1 MTTEQ
6 QASLTFDPNKLAV
19 WSVILAVT
27 LTMLVVGRTF
37 LIPLTIAILF
47 WSLLDALRELF
58 LRIAPGKH
66 PMPGWIA
73 MVLAILTV
81 VLANALVYAILIGQ
95 VDALVAAAPVY
106 QANFAELTTRL
117 AGYLGVE
124 QLPTVENMVGWL
136 DLGGM
141 FSWIGASAGTLL
153 SHLVLIAIYVGFL
166 LAEQHRIPDK
176 LARLQRDAA
185 KASQMQTLATDISS
199 SVQKYIWI
207 KTLMSL
213 LTGVASYIVL
223 FFVGVDFAAIW
234 ALLIFF
240 LNFIPTVGSVVG
252 VVFPALLTLVQ
263 FDTLV
268 PFFVIAVG
276 LGLIQFVI
284 GNVLEPAVTGRTL
297 NLSPFMVILSLTFWG
312 ALWGVPGMFLSVPLM
327 VVTGIVCSH
336 FAGLRWIAVLLSA
349 DGHLMGDESGAQ
361 EITSV

>member
-6 QASLTFDPNKLAV
+6 QSSLAFDPNKLAV
-19 WSVILAVT
+19 WSIILAVT
-27 LTMLVVGRTF
+27 LTMLVVGRAF
-37 LIPLTIAILF
+37 LIPLTIAILL
-47 WSLLDALRELF
+47 WSLLDALREMF
-58 LRIAPGKH
+58 LRIAPDAH

-73 MVLAILTV
+73 MVLSISTV
-81 VLANALVYAILIGQ
+81 VLGHALVYAMLVGQ

-106 QANFAELTTRL
+106 QANVAELTTRL
-117 AGYLGVE
+117 AGHLGVE
-124 QLPTVENMVGWL
+124 QLPTVESMLNRL
-136 DLGGM
+136 DLGAM

-176 LARLQRDAA
+176 LARLQRDEA
-185 KASQMQTLATDISS
+185 KANQMRILTSDISS

-207 KTLMSL
+207 KTLMSV
-213 LTGVASYIVL
+213 LTGAASYVVL

-240 LNFIPTVGSVVG
+240 LNFIPTVGSIVG

-263 FDTLV
+263 FDTLG
-268 PFFVIAVG
+268 PFFVVAVG
-276 LGLIQFVI
+276 LGLTQFLI

-297 NLSPFMVILSLTFWG
+297 NLSPFMIILSLTFWG

-336 FAGLRWIAVLLSA
+336 FAGLRWISVLLSA
-349 DGHLMGDESGAQ
+349 DGRLMTAEDRK
-361 EITSV
+361 

>member
-6 QASLTFDPNKLAV
+6 QSSLAFDPNKLAV
-19 WSVILAVT
+19 WSIILAVT
-27 LTMLVVGRTF
+27 LTMLVVGRAF
-37 LIPLTIAILF
+37 LIPLTIAILL

-58 LRIAPGKH
+58 LRIAPDAH

-73 MVLAILTV
+73 MVLSISTV
-81 VLANALVYAILIGQ
+81 VLGNALVYTMLIGQ
-95 VDALVAAAPVY
+95 ADALVAAAPVY
-106 QANFAELTTRL
+106 QANVGELTTRL
-117 AGYLGVE
+117 AGHLGVE
-124 QLPTVENMVGWL
+124 QLPSVESMLNRL
-136 DLGGM
+136 DLGAM

-176 LARLQRDAA
+176 LARLQRDEA
-185 KASQMQTLATDISS
+185 KANQMRILTSDVSR

-213 LTGVASYIVL
+213 LTGAASYVVL

-240 LNFIPTVGSVVG
+240 LNFIPTVGSIVG

-263 FDTLV
+263 FDTLG
-268 PFFVIAVG
+268 PFFVVAVG
-276 LGLIQFVI
+276 LGLTQFLI

-297 NLSPFMVILSLTFWG
+297 NLSPFMIILSLTFWG

-336 FAGLRWIAVLLSA
+336 FAGLRWISVLLSA
-349 DGHLMGDESGAQ
+349 DGRLMTAEDRK
-361 EITSV
+361 